1 MTREVYAQKADL
13 PRCRPPGSTAQ
24 PAIHLGL
31 DLGAG
36 YEFTGSL
43 GQAKGFGSDQ
53 GVAGDASQRPA
64 RHLLLGAVGKVTAT
78 ILGQRPIPL
87 TSQHTRILKESV
99 EHGETSVDLRRQPPV
114 PTRINRLCW
123 RSGEK

>member
-1 MTREVYAQKADL
+1 MAGEINTQKADL
-13 PRCRPPGSTAQ
+13 PRCRPPGSTSQ
-24 PAIHLGL
+24 PAIDLGL

-43 GQAKGFGSDQ
+43 GQTEGFGSYQ

-64 RHLLLGAVGKVTAT
+64 RHLLLGTMGKVTAT
-78 ILGQRPIPL
+78 FRGQGAIPL

-99 EHGETSVDLRRQPPV
+99 EHGRTSFDVRR
-114 PTRINRLCW
+114 
-123 RSGEK
+123 